1 MQAASTNAMN
11 SSTLSNTKSRTLPAI
26 FVGGLVAGTFD
37 LILAFISYGA
47 RMPYGIAG
55 GLIGPRNAFQ
65 GGVPTY
71 ILGLFLHYFIA
82 ISAAAIYYAVSR
94 KLEFLREHPYV
105 CGIYYGIA
113 IFLVM
118 NLVVLPLSA
127 IHARGPFSLHG
138 LIHGLLAHMILIG
151 LPIALSVRSF
161 SARTR

>member
-1 MQAASTNAMN
+1 MNTAALANP
-11 SSTLSNTKSRTLPAI
+11 KPKVFLPI
-26 FVGGLVAGTFD
+26 FVGGFIAGTFD
-37 LILAFISYGA
+37 LILAYISFGA

-94 KLEFLREHPYV
+94 KLEFLKEHPYV

-127 IHARGPFSLHG
+127 IHAHGPYTWKG
-138 LIHGLLAHMILIG
+138 LVEGLLVHMILIG
-151 LPIALSVRSF
+151 LPIALSVRAF
-161 SARTR
+161 SERTLKN

>member
-1 MQAASTNAMN
+1 MNTVASP
-11 SSTLSNTKSRTLPAI
+11 STKSRALPAI
-26 FVGGLVAGTFD
+26 FVGGLIAGTFD
-37 LILAFISYGA
+37 LILAYIAFGK
-47 RMPYGIAG
+47 RMPFGIAG

-65 GGVPTY
+65 GGTPAY

-94 KLEFLREHPYV
+94 KLTFLKDHPYV

-127 IHARGPFSLHG
+127 IHAHGPYTWNG
-138 LIHGLLAHMILIG
+138 LVQGLLVHMILIG
-151 LPIALSVRSF
+151 LPIALSVRTF
-161 SARTR
+161 SKE